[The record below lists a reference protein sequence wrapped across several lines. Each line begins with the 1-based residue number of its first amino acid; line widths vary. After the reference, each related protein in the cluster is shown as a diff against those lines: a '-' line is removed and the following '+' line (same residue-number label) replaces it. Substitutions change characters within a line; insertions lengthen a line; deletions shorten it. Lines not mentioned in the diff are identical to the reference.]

1 MTVVRHGASRAY
13 AVVTWLIAA
22 VFLGSF
28 LLGGGPLELLRYGA
42 HPLLLAGL
50 GWAVFW
56 QPRVELDAQAV
67 TLVNVL
73 RTVRVPY
80 AAITAVGAQWGL
92 RLHTA
97 AGHHD
102 AWATPTRA
110 LNRRDD
116 GEPGR
121 AVGATRT
128 GDAQSVARMI
138 ERRRRDATPAPAH
151 PGRVAVAAWWNTR
164 EIAVL
169 LGAAALSGVTA
180 LLT

>member
-28 LLGGGPLELLRYGA
+28 LLAGGPVELLRYGA
-42 HPLLLAGL
+42 HPLLLAAL

-56 QPRVELDAQAV
+56 QPRVELEPQAV
-67 TLVNVL
+67 TVVNIL
-73 RTVRVPY
+73 RSVRVPY
-80 AAITAVGAQWGL
+80 AAITEVGTQWGL
-92 RLHTA
+92 RLHTV

-116 GEPGR
+116 SEPGR
-121 AVGATRT
+121 AVGSTRT

-138 ERRRRDATPAPAH
+138 ERRRGDAAPGHHGAAA
-151 PGRVAVAAWWNTR
+151 AVTAWWNTR
-164 EIAVL
+164 EVVVL
-169 LGAAALSGVTA
+169 AAAAALSGLTVLVT
-180 LLT
+180 